1 MYKKEIE
8 EVKVQL
14 QKQKKAAQ
22 TVIEGLKKE
31 NEELKH
37 QKLKMKEEWVEVYA
51 SMQTDIDS
59 FKADIQLL
67 NTENDKLLKLT
78 EKSASQSRKSEV
90 RFFY

>member
-37 QKLKMKEEWVEVYA
+37 QKLKMKEEWAEVYA

-90 RFFY
+90 RFCY